1 MVLDGGETASESCV
15 DVLDAT
21 GYDSSGLTNKGSY
34 ISTTRNGFSKILLNN
49 GWGKIIISRINITFG
64 DMGLYAGYLHIDFS
78 SEIAKI
84 SWPF

>member
-49 GWGKIIISRINITFG
+49 SRKYTQSFYFLFLSVNNTVDKICVIKQFCIYSR
-64 DMGLYAGYLHIDFS
+64 
-78 SEIAKI
+78 
-84 SWPF
+84 